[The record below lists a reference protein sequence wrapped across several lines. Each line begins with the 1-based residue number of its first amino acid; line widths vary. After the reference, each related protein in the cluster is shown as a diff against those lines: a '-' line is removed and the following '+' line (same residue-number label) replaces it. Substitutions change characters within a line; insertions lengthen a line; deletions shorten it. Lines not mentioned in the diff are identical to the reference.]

1 MRTIKIDSTIN
12 TPEIVF
18 DITKKTIM
26 LQGNSLPEYGGT
38 FYDDIE
44 KHLRYFLSYVNN
56 DLTIIFNLTYMN
68 TTSNKRVLELF
79 KICKNSVNN
88 IKIIW
93 KYSED
98 DEMMK
103 EEGEIFEKILEL
115 KFEYIP
121 ITV

>member
-18 DITKKTIM
+18 DITKKTFT

-38 FYDDIE
+38 FYDDVE
-44 KHLRYFLSYVNN
+44 KHLHYFLSYCNN
-56 DLTIIFNLTYMN
+56 ELTIIFNLTYMN

-79 KICKNSVNN
+79 KICRKKITNLN
-88 IKIIW
+88 IIW